1 MAQEQ
6 SLPEDYNTDF
16 DPEAFLKKL
25 KEQAAAEKEEG
36 QGSGGEENSHES

>member
-16 DPEAFLKKL
+16 DPAEFLKKL
-25 KEQAAAEKEEG
+25 KEQAATEKEAAAEDSFG
-36 QGSGGEENSHES
+36 D